1 MTAMTFRATITI
13 SAAALMTLA
22 ACGDGTGP
30 AAGTADNQPPEPA
43 TSFTPDETR
52 EIAGKPTGPVTVTY
66 RVIGQAVV
74 GQPVA
79 IDLEVRSAIGPKP
92 VSLNY
97 RINDSSAM
105 QFAPSQP
112 KRAALLFADAREAG
126 TQQVMVVPQREG
138 RLFLNVAAEVETDGG
153 TISTVTAVPIQVGP
167 APAGAEENGTVTT
180 DENGEQIRVLPANE
194 S

>member
-1 MTAMTFRATITI
+1 MTAMTFRAKTIL

-22 ACGDGTGP
+22 ACGNGADP
-30 AAGTADNQPPEPA
+30 AAGTADNETPA
-43 TSFTPDETR
+43 PAASFTPDETR
-52 EIAGKPTGPVTVTY
+52 EIAGKPTGPVTVDY

-79 IDLEVRSAIGPKP
+79 IDLEIRSAIGAKP

-105 QFAPSQP
+105 EFAPSQP
-112 KRAALLFADAREAG
+112 KQAALVFADVWEPG
-126 TQQVMVVPQREG
+126 TQQVMVVPRREG

-167 APAGAEENGTVTT
+167 APEGAEENGTVTT
-180 DENGEQIRVLPANE
+180 DENGEQIRVLPADE